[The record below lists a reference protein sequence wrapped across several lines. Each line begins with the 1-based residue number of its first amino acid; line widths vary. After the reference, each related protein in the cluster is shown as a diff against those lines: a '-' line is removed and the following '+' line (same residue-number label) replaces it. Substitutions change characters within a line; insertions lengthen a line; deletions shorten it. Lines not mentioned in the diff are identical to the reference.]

1 MPSAARLVRALL
13 AQNRSLLSQELGLI
27 DALSA
32 RHGAGGGAAAAF
44 SARCP
49 VAGASLGQHL
59 RHLGDHTE
67 LAAMGSRDVCR
78 RRRRRGRGGRT
89 DEAEDGGGGVGGGGP
104 LELCYDLRSRGG
116 ALETDPAQ
124 ARIRILEVAE
134 ALEEVHDAIGGDRDG
149 GADEALAR
157 ALADHPVAA
166 RFHLTSGGAE
176 DLDED
181 GPAGPALPS
190 TLARELGF
198 VAHHAVHH
206 LAMARIIA
214 TSPEAGGL
222 SASDLPE
229 GFGRAPS
236 TLRHDAAEAKGGG

>member
-78 RRRRRGRGGRT
+78 RKRRRRRR
-89 DEAEDGGGGVGGGGP
+89 
-104 LELCYDLRSRGG
+104 R
-116 ALETDPAQ
+116 
-124 ARIRILEVAE
+124 
-134 ALEEVHDAIGGDRDG
+134 
-149 GADEALAR
+149 
-157 ALADHPVAA
+157 
-166 RFHLTSGGAE
+166 
-176 DLDED
+176 
-181 GPAGPALPS
+181 
-190 TLARELGF
+190 
-198 VAHHAVHH
+198 
-206 LAMARIIA
+206 
-214 TSPEAGGL
+214 
-222 SASDLPE
+222 
-229 GFGRAPS
+229 
-236 TLRHDAAEAKGGG
+236 KKKKKKK